1 MDGVHLKRWMKKQSF
16 KERLDFA
23 RVLIH
28 TTWPNLITGNLKVK
42 VDREEF
48 VLFVVEESP
57 SSANVFWLSDIASS
71 SGQRNCPPDFPANST
86 SSPAELARD
95 QSKLPALKFPQK
107 DDEKSNDRDSV
118 SEPNG
123 ASPQKAISFGSHKAI
138 LECSPALVDRDGPNP
153 CPNIERPTATN
164 DESENGNY
172 EPPKPTDKMGLNYE
186 SQLVAFFP
194 NTEAQPKASSSR
206 RPRWKSV
213 TAILNVTP
221 RIYRRHKKK
230 SSEDSRLPK
239 G

>member
-1 MDGVHLKRWMKKQSF
+1 MTPGALELLLEVHILDEMEKGNNF
-16 KERLDFA
+16 KFQ
-23 RVLIH
+23 
-28 TTWPNLITGNLKVK
+28 KV
-42 VDREEF
+42 
-48 VLFVVEESP
+48 
-57 SSANVFWLSDIASS
+57 I
-71 SGQRNCPPDFPANST
+71 ST
-86 SSPAELARD
+86 
-95 QSKLPALKFPQK
+95 
-107 DDEKSNDRDSV
+107 
-118 SEPNG
+118 EPNG